1 MCPGNIKELF
11 DVDIS
16 KFELGAVLDFNGK
29 KFINPKYFNSGVL
42 LMNLKKIKETHLL
55 EKVKELCL
63 CKKMAFPDQSAL
75 NKLTTKILYL
85 PSKFNEQNKLKKDTI
100 IQHFCKRIKW
110 LPIFHTQNIKPWNI
124 NEVHNKY
131 KIHIYD
137 DIYKEY
143 QNLKN
148 KHFNKEN

>member
-1 MCPGNIKELF
+1 MLHIFNEKCIKT
-11 DVDIS
+11 S
-16 KFELGAVLDFNGK
+16 KCTE
-29 KFINPKYFNSGVL
+29 
-42 LMNLKKIKETHLL
+42 NLKKIKETHLL

-63 CKKMAFPDQSAL
+63 SKKMAFPDQSAL

-85 PSKFNEQNKLKKDTI
+85 PSKFNEQHKLKKDTI

-110 LPIFHTQNIKPWNI
+110 LPIFHTQNIKPWHI
-124 NEVHNKY
+124 NDVHNKY

-137 DIYKEY
+137 DVYKEY

-148 KHFNKEN
+148 KHFNKES